1 MANVKI
7 TDLTAATTPLV
18 GTEVLEIVQGGA
30 SKKVAASAI
39 GNSANAVPFA
49 SVAGRD
55 RLIAYNTGDVTFAV
69 NTPETIPFDTVG
81 ISSGITVA
89 NDGGGSPTRVTF
101 ANAGTYE
108 IAVHGQFANADSV
121 SHTASVWFRLNGT
134 DIQYSATLVNVP
146 KLADGGTTFYQVQ
159 GILQVTAAQY
169 VEIVVAASD
178 VDITLDFTGA
188 ITSPYNRP
196 SVPSML
202 IVAQRIA

>member
-18 GTEVLEIVQGGA
+18 GTEVLEIVQSGA
-30 SKKVAASAI
+30 SKKATASDI
-39 GNSANAVPFA
+39 GNSATAVPFA

-81 ISSGITVA
+81 LSSGITVA

-101 ANAGTYE
+101 ANAGTFE
-108 IAVHGQFANADSV
+108 IAVHAQFANADST

-134 DIQYSATLVNVP
+134 DIAYSATLVNVP

-159 GILQVTAAQY
+159 GILQVTAGQY
-169 VEIVVAASD
+169 VEVVAAVAD
-178 VDITLDFTGA
+178 VDVTLDFTGA

-196 SVPSML
+196 SIPSML
-202 IVAQRIA
+202 VVVQRIA

>member
-7 TDLTAATTPLV
+7 TDLTAASTPLA
-18 GTEVLEIVQGGA
+18 GTEQLEIVQSGF
-30 SKKVAASAI
+30 SRKVAASAI
-39 GNSANAVPFA
+39 GNSASALPFA
-49 SVAGRD
+49 SVTGRD

-89 NDGGGSPTRVTF
+89 NDGGGIPTRVTF

-108 IAVHGQFANADSV
+108 IAVHGQFANVDSA

-146 KLADGGTTFYQVQ
+146 KAADGGTTFYQVQ

-169 VEIVVAASD
+169 VEIVVATSD
-178 VDITLDFTGA
+178 VDVSLDFTGA

-196 SVPSML
+196 AVPSML